1 MMELIKSNAV
11 GQETPK
17 AKKNSE
23 DWMNFADVERKLYFV
38 DFAQCYQNNMENSK
52 SEQREKLS
60 QLLIPKMNYIKN
72 KSM

>member
-38 DFAQCYQNNMENSK
+38 DFAQCYQNNMENS
-52 SEQREKLS
+52 
-60 QLLIPKMNYIKN
+60 
-72 KSM
+72 